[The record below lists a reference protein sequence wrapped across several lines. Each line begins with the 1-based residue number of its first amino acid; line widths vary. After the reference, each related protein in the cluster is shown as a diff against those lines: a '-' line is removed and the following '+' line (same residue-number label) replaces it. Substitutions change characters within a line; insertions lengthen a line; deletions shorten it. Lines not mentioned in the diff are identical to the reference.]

1 MGMSEKYLVDCI
13 HTIICRNLYNGKCIA
28 VQCEAYMAP
37 SGWISVR
44 TATPKDGQPVIMW
57 VPGGN
62 GSIDGGYIFDGVFIH
77 DYFFTPD
84 GETKNAKY
92 WMPRISPLP
101 SPPKEG
107 G

>member
-37 SGWISVR
+37 SGWISV
-44 TATPKDGQPVIMW
+44 KDRLPDVIGWYLIYNGNQISMAFYFHPGEKYKYNVSGW
-57 VPGGN
+57 VVDN
-62 GSIDGGYIFDGVFIH
+62 E
-77 DYFFTPD
+77 DYADKVTH
-84 GETKNAKY
+84 
-92 WMPRISPLP
+92 WQPLP